1 MAGKGHDHYV
11 QIGRESVWGTDVAAT
26 RRFNVVSTD
35 IQPIRGKVRSDAITG
50 NRVRSTIVNGPQ
62 LGRMTLELEAD
73 YEGQLHIWD
82 AAFGTATFAANGA
95 TVSGTGP
102 YQWWFMPRALFNS
115 YTVEAVTN
123 IPSGKCDQL
132 VGAKLNRLRFSGAVG
147 LDAKPCRIVTE
158 WIGKQFTNNV
168 TPTGSLTANTP
179 QLVMPGHLDTA
190 SLEVGTSG
198 SAGTERLKSWEV
210 SLDNKLVERFYG
222 ADTIDE
228 PITDDFADI
237 QCKWVMEFT
246 EKAAIDDY
254 IANTAGN
261 VVLQF
266 TSGTSAIQLRTG
278 SGYIVTPVG
287 RPINRWGI
295 YTQEFTTEA
304 VHDGTYSGLRVLITN
319 NEATLT

>member
-82 AAFGTATFAANGA
+82 AALGTATFAANGG
-95 TVSGTGP
+95 TSSGSGP
-102 YQWWFMPRALFNS
+102 YTWTFIQRALFNS

-132 VGAKLNRLRFSGAVG
+132 VGAKLNRLRFSGSVG
-147 LDAKPCRIVTE
+147 LDARPNRIVTE

-168 TPTGSLTANTP
+168 TPTGSLTANSP
-179 QLVMPGHLDTA
+179 LLVMPGHLNTGT
-190 SLEVGTSG
+190 LEAGTSDA
-198 SAGTERLKSWEV
+198 AGTDRLKSWELT
-210 SLDNKLVERFYG
+210 LDNKLVERFYG

-228 PITDDFADI
+228 PITDDYADV
-237 QCKWVMEFT
+237 QFKWTMEFT
-246 EKAAIDDY
+246 SKAAIDDY
-254 IANTAGN
+254 IANTANN
-261 VVLQF
+261 VLLKF
-266 TSGTSAIQLRTG
+266 ASGAASIELDTG

-295 YTQEFTTEA
+295 YTQEFTYES
-304 VHDGTYSGLRVLITN
+304 VHESSYTGLRVIVINSESTIS
-319 NEATLT
+319 